1 MAHDPNCPF
10 CVKLAAPDGWPAGDV
25 VWQFPHSVA
34 VLGPWQFY
42 TGYCLLIAR
51 DHAHELNHLG
61 PTRAAYLDEM
71 CTLAAAI
78 EACFKP
84 LKLNYE
90 LLGNQVPH
98 LHWHVFP
105 RYATDPDRRRAVWFA
120 LDDAEAD
127 VAEKRRLET
136 GPVPRAEVA
145 QRLRDW
151 LTANEAPTKAQTPPQ
166 PLPQGERG

>member
-1 MAHDPNCPF
+1 MGHDPNCPF
-10 CVKLAAPDGWPAGDV
+10 CQKLAAPDGWPVEDI

-34 VLGPWQFY
+34 VLGPWQY
-42 TGYCLLIAR
+42 YAGYCVLIAR
-51 DHAHELNHLG
+51 DHASELNHLG
-61 PTRAAYLDEM
+61 PARAAYLDEM
-71 CTLAAAI
+71 CVLAAAI

-98 LHWHVFP
+98 LHWHLFP

-136 GPVPRAEVA
+136 GPVPRAGA
-145 QRLRDW
+145 AARLRDW
-151 LTANEAPTKAQTPPQ
+151 LTANGAQTHTPPK

>member
-10 CVKLAAPDGWPAGDV
+10 CKKLSAADGWPAGDV
-25 VWQFPHSVA
+25 VWQFPHSIA

-51 DHAHELNHLG
+51 EHATELSQLG
-61 PTRAAYLDEM
+61 PNRAAFLDEM
-71 CTLAAAI
+71 AVLAEAI

-98 LHWHVFP
+98 LHWHLFP
-105 RYATDPDRRRAVWFA
+105 RSADDPDRLRPVWFA
-120 LDDAEAD
+120 LDKDD
-127 VAEKRRLET
+127 TDPTEKRRLET
-136 GPVPRAEVA
+136 GQVPRAQAVA
-145 QRLRDW
+145 LLREW
-151 LTANEAPTKAQTPPQ
+151 LTTNGALK
-166 PLPQGERG
+166 L